1 MAYFLDKFMR
11 SCIIERTMKVILNVD
26 VAKLGKKYE
35 VKNVSDG
42 YALNT
47 LIPKGLVEV
56 ATPSSLKSLEVKKAA
71 VQASQK
77 RMEEVIVKNLKAIH
91 GKVFEMKEKVNEKG
105 HLFAAVHLDQVSA
118 LIKTKINI
126 ELPANYL
133 HTEKPIKESGDH
145 EVTVIVGKEST
156 TFTLKVVAE

>member
-1 MAYFLDKFMR
+1 
-11 SCIIERTMKVILNVD
+11 MKVILNAD

-56 ATPSSLKSLEVKKAA
+56 ATPASLKSLESKKAA
-71 VQASQK
+71 VLATQA

-91 GKVFEMKEKVNEKG
+91 DKIFEMTQKVNEKG
-105 HLFAAVHLDQVSA
+105 HLFAAIHLDQVGA
-118 LIKTKINI
+118 LVKSKTNI
-126 ELPANYL
+126 ELPSSYL
-133 HTEKPIKESGDH
+133 SVEKPIKEAGDH
-145 EVTVIVGKEST
+145 EVTVKVGKESA
-156 TFTLKVVAE
+156 TFNLKILAE

>member
-1 MAYFLDKFMR
+1 
-11 SCIIERTMKVILNVD
+11 MKVILNAD

-56 ATPSSLKSLEVKKAA
+56 ATPASLRSLESKKAA
-71 VQASQK
+71 VEATQK

-91 GKVFEMKEKVNEKG
+91 GKVFEITQKVNEKG
-105 HLFAAVHLDQVSA
+105 HLFAAIHLDQVSA
-118 LIKTKINI
+118 LIKAETKV
-126 ELPANYL
+126 ELPAAYL
-133 HTEKPIKESGDH
+133 SAEKSIKEAGDH
-145 EVTVIVGKEST
+145 EITIKVGKET
-156 TFTLKVVAE
+156 ATFTLKVIAE